1 MKNMNKI
8 MMILVAIL
16 AITTTGW
23 SQTTVANEFK
33 YCYDCQRSPAYPTT
47 SDNCELWSFKK
58 PYVGNGSVGNQATSN
73 DGPWK
78 IVYLGEWS
86 ATNTFGVSSVS
97 FASSSNT
104 YNYTGSV
111 PIFKLCKKNGSN
123 YDSVAVGVVC
133 AYANTSNTVDH
144 AILFVAAKTTGDLH
158 YGCFLTDKVHSSDVY
173 ITFDE
178 DLSSGLP
185 NFKQE
190 ASSQVVTNY
199 TLTLS
204 SNNTQY
210 GTVSAVGAG
219 NGTVN
224 NNNVTY
230 TVPAGTQ
237 VTVKAEPTALGRFV
251 KWTDNNST
259 TATREITVNSNTSL
273 TANFAIKTDTLRLN
287 KNINNAGTVTATA
300 TSGISGNNPYYV
312 NHNTSVSIQATANTG
327 YRFDKWDDNVTT
339 NPRSITVTSN
349 VTRTANFVREYTI
362 TLSTNNN
369 YGTVS
374 ISGTGVVD
382 KGNGQYA
389 VPEDSTIT
397 ITATPNTG
405 SHFVN
410 WDGNQTLTNPTR
422 QITVSSNQT
431 ITANFDYKIYN
442 MPSQWTVKANN
453 ESVNVTSGTTD
464 GIQDGK
470 TVKIT
475 PAPGQKILTVKM
487 KKKTN

>member
-8 MMILVAIL
+8 MMILVAML
-16 AITTTGW
+16 AITNTGW
-23 SQTTVANEFK
+23 SQTSVSNEFQ
-33 YCYDCQRSPAYPTT
+33 YCYDCQRDPAYPTK
-47 SDNCELWSFKK
+47 SGNCELSYFNL
-58 PYVGNGSVGNQATSN
+58 PYVGNGSVGTQATSN
-73 DGPWK
+73 NGPWK
-78 IVYLGEWS
+78 VVYLGEWS

-97 FASSSNT
+97 FASNNPPYGYS
-104 YNYTGSV
+104 YTGSV
-111 PIFKLCKKNGSN
+111 PIFKLCKKNGNN

-144 AILFVAAKTTGDLH
+144 AILFVAARTTGSLH
-158 YGCFLTDKVHSSDVY
+158 YGCFLTDKVHSSDMY
-173 ITFDE
+173 ITFNE

-190 ASSQVVTNY
+190 ASPVVNY

-230 TVPAGTQ
+230 IVPAGTQ
-237 VTVKAEPTALGRFV
+237 VTVKATEKTGYHFSN
-251 KWTDNNST
+251 WSDNGT
-259 TATREITVNSNTSL
+259 QEHQIPVNGNTSL
-273 TANFAIKTDTLRLN
+273 SATFAINTYTLQLN
-287 KNINNAGTVTATA
+287 KNINNAGTVAATA
-300 TSGISGNNPYYV
+300 TSGISGNNPYTV
-312 NHNTSVSIQATANTG
+312 NHNTSVSIQATASTG
-327 YRFDKWDDNVTT
+327 YRFVNWDDNQTT
-339 NPRSITVTSN
+339 NPRNITVTSN

-362 TLSTNNN
+362 TLFTNNN

-374 ISGTGVVD
+374 ITGTGVVD

-389 VPEDSTIT
+389 VPEGNTIT

-410 WDGNQTLTNPTR
+410 WDGNQTLTNPSR
-422 QITVSSNQT
+422 QITVTSDQT

-453 ESVNVTSGTTD
+453 ESVNVTNGTTD

-475 PAPGQKILTVKM
+475 PAPGQKILTVKV
-487 KKKTN
+487 KNKTN

>member
-16 AITTTGW
+16 AITTAMTPAWG
-23 SQTTVANEFK
+23 QTATEFG
-33 YCYDCQRSPAYPTT
+33 YCYDVSRWPVWPNTTEPTQFSGFGNPLVANNLT
-47 SDNCELWSFKK
+47 S
-58 PYVGNGSVGNQATSN
+58 

-78 IVYLGEWS
+78 LEFYENYNASNISTYGFDASTVSDLLSAYNVTTMPVYKLYRKVNNNDQFVS
-86 ATNTFGVSSVS
+86 YVVLCAYSSVN
-97 FASSSNT
+97 NT
-104 YNYTGSV
+104 
-111 PIFKLCKKNGSN
+111 NGHTAFLSKPVSGYYGGIGCLLSGN
-123 YDSVAVGVVC
+123 QHNSGDLL
-133 AYANTSNTVDH
+133 NITVDGDMKSGFPSE
-144 AILFVAAKTTGDLH
+144 ITT
-158 YGCFLTDKVHSSDVY
+158 
-173 ITFDE
+173 
-178 DLSSGLP
+178 
-185 NFKQE
+185 
-190 ASSQVVTNY
+190 TNY

-237 VTVKAEPTALGRFV
+237 VTVKATEETGYHFSS
-251 KWTDNNST
+251 WSDNGDKQHQ
-259 TATREITVNSNTSL
+259 ITVNGNTSL
-273 TANFAIKTDTLRLN
+273 SATFAINTYTLQLN
-287 KNINNAGTVTATA
+287 KNINNAGTVTANA
-300 TSGISGNNPYYV
+300 TSGISGNNPYTV
-312 NHNTSVSIQATANTG
+312 NHNTSVSIEATASTG
-327 YRFDKWDDNVTT
+327 YRFVNWDDNVAT

-374 ISGTGVVD
+374 ITGTGVVN

-389 VPEDSTIT
+389 VPEGNTIT
-397 ITATPNTG
+397 ITANPNTG

-410 WDGNQTLTNPTR
+410 WDGNQTLTNPSR

>member
-16 AITTTGW
+16 AITTAMTPVWG
-23 SQTTVANEFK
+23 QTTSSEFAK
-33 YCYDCQRSPAYPTT
+33 CYDCQRNPAYPKKNQSCNLSGFTT
-47 SDNCELWSFKK
+47 
-58 PYVGNGSVGNQATSN
+58 PYVGYNGGVGTQSGNTTE
-73 DGPWK
+73 GPWK
-78 IVYLGEWS
+78 VVYKGKYS
-86 ATNTFGVSSVS
+86 STNTYNCSSVVSSVV
-97 FASSSNT
+97 N
-104 YNYTGSV
+104 NYSGLQQTDV
-111 PIFKLCKKNGSN
+111 PIYELQQWNGSE
-123 YDSVAVGVVC
+123 YKHAAYGVMC
-133 AYANTSNTVDH
+133 AYSNVNNSSDH
-144 AILFVAAKTTGDLH
+144 TALFVAEGGW
-158 YGCFLTDKVHSSDVY
+158 GCFLTGNVHTSGFSV
-173 ITFDE
+173 TFDADVSTGFPE
-178 DLSSGLP
+178 LS
-185 NFKQE
+185 E
-190 ASSQVVTNY
+190 NY
-199 TLTLS
+199 TLTLNVS
-204 SNNTQY
+204 PQNT
-210 GTVSAVGAG
+210 GTVTANATSGISG
-219 NGTVN
+219 NNPYTVN
-224 NNNVTY
+224 PNTSVSIEATASTGYHFVNWDDNVT
-230 TVPAGTQ
+230 TNP
-237 VTVKAEPTALGRFV
+237 R
-251 KWTDNNST
+251 S
-259 TATREITVNSNTSL
+259 ITVTSNVTR
-273 TANFAIKTDTLRLN
+273 TANFAINTYTLQLN

-300 TSGISGNNPYYV
+300 TSGISGNNPYTV
-312 NHNTSVSIQATANTG
+312 NHNTSVSIQATASTG
-327 YRFDKWDDNVTT
+327 YRFVNWDDNVAT

-374 ISGTGVVD
+374 ITGTGVVD

-389 VPEDSTIT
+389 VPEGNTIT

-475 PAPGQKILTVKM
+475 PALGQKILTVKV
-487 KKKTN
+487 KNKTN

>member
-133 AYANTSNTVDH
+133 AYANTSNTIDH

-190 ASSQVVTNY
+190 ASPQVVNY

-210 GTVSAVGAG
+210 GTVSAE
-219 NGTVN
+219 GTGVVPN
-224 NNNVTY
+224 NNGTY

-237 VTVKAEPTALGRFV
+237 VTV
-251 KWTDNNST
+251 
-259 TATREITVNSNTSL
+259 
-273 TANFAIKTDTLRLN
+273 
-287 KNINNAGTVTATA
+287 
-300 TSGISGNNPYYV
+300 
-312 NHNTSVSIQATANTG
+312 
-327 YRFDKWDDNVTT
+327 
-339 NPRSITVTSN
+339 
-349 VTRTANFVREYTI
+349 
-362 TLSTNNN
+362 
-369 YGTVS
+369 
-374 ISGTGVVD
+374 
-382 KGNGQYA
+382 
-389 VPEDSTIT
+389 
-397 ITATPNTG
+397 TATPSPG

-410 WDGNQTLTNPTR
+410 WNGNQNLTNPSH
-422 QITVSSNQT
+422 QITVNSDQT
-431 ITANFDYKIYN
+431 FTANFDYKIYN

-453 ESVNVTSGTTD
+453 ESVNVTNGTTD

>member
-8 MMILVAIL
+8 MMILVAML
-16 AITTTGW
+16 AITNTGW
-23 SQTTVANEFK
+23 SQTSVSNEFQ
-33 YCYDCQRSPAYPTT
+33 YCYDCQRDPAFPTT
-47 SDNCELWSFKK
+47 SGSCSLWSFTL
-58 PYVGNGSVGNQATSN
+58 PYVGNGSVGNQANSN
-73 DGPWK
+73 NGPWK
-78 IVYLGEWS
+78 VVYLGEWS

-97 FASSSNT
+97 FASNNPPSG

-111 PIFKLCKKNGSN
+111 PVFKLCKKNGNN

-144 AILFVAAKTTGDLH
+144 AILFVAARTNGSLH
-158 YGCFLTDKVHSSDVY
+158 YGCFLTDKVHSSDMD

-178 DLSSGLP
+178 DLSSGLT

-190 ASSQVVTNY
+190 ASAINTY
-199 TLTLS
+199 TL
-204 SNNTQY
+204 Q
-210 GTVSAVGAG
+210 
-219 NGTVN
+219 
-224 NNNVTY
+224 
-230 TVPAGTQ
+230 
-237 VTVKAEPTALGRFV
+237 
-251 KWTDNNST
+251 
-259 TATREITVNSNTSL
+259 
-273 TANFAIKTDTLRLN
+273 LN
-287 KNINNAGTVTATA
+287 KNINNAGTVAATA
-300 TSGISGNNPYYV
+300 TSGISGNNPYTV
-312 NHNTSVSIQATANTG
+312 NHNTSVSIEATASTG

-374 ISGTGVVD
+374 ITGTGVVN

-389 VPEDSTIT
+389 VPEGNTVT

-410 WDGNQTLTNPTR
+410 WDGDQTLTNSSR
-422 QITVSSNQT
+422 QITVNSDQT
-431 ITANFDYKIYN
+431 ITANFDYKIYDVPN
-442 MPSQWTVKANN
+442 GWTVKANN
-453 ESVNVTSGTTD
+453 ESVTVTGTTTE

-475 PAPGQKILTVKM
+475 PAPGQKILTVKV
-487 KKKTN
+487 KNKTN

>member
-8 MMILVAIL
+8 MMILVAML

-23 SQTTVANEFK
+23 SQTTVANEFQ

-86 ATNTFGVSSVS
+86 TNNNYGISNVG
-97 FASSSNT
+97 FASSE

-111 PIFKLCKKNGSN
+111 PIFKLCKKNGNN

-144 AILFVAAKTTGDLH
+144 AILFVAARTTGDLH
-158 YGCFLTDKVHSSDVY
+158 YGCFLTDKVHSSTIY
-173 ITFDE
+173 ITFNE

-190 ASSQVVTNY
+190 ASSQVVNY

-204 SNNTQY
+204 SDNTQY
-210 GTVSAVGAG
+210 GTVSATGAG
-219 NGTVN
+219 TPN
-224 NNNVTY
+224 NNGTY

-237 VTVKAEPTALGRFV
+237 VTVKANEKPGYHFSS
-251 KWTDNNST
+251 WSDNGNK
-259 TATREITVNSNTSL
+259 EHQITVNSNTSL
-273 TANFAIKTDTLRLN
+273 TAYFAINTYTLQLN
-287 KNINNAGTVTATA
+287 KNINNAGTVTATP
-300 TSGISGNNPYYV
+300 TSGISGNNPYTV

-327 YRFDKWDDNVTT
+327 YRFVNWDDNVAT

-374 ISGTGVVD
+374 ITGTGVVD
-382 KGNGQYA
+382 KGNGIYT
-389 VPEDSTIT
+389 VPSGNTVT
-397 ITATPNTG
+397 ITATPSTG

-410 WDGNQTLTNPTR
+410 WDGNQTLTNPSR
-422 QITVSSNQT
+422 QITVTSDQN

-442 MPSQWTVKANN
+442 VPSQWTVKANN
-453 ESVNVTSGTTD
+453 ESVNVTNGTTD

>member
-23 SQTTVANEFK
+23 SQTTVANEFQ
-33 YCYDCQRSPAYPTT
+33 YCYDCQRNPAYPTT
-47 SDNCELWSFKK
+47 SANCHLWGFTY
-58 PYVGNGSVGNQATSN
+58 PYVGNGSVGNQANSN

-97 FASSSNT
+97 FASNN
-104 YNYTGSV
+104 YNNTGSV
-111 PIFKLCKKNGSN
+111 PIFKLCKKNGTN

-144 AILFVAAKTTGDLH
+144 AILFVAAG
-158 YGCFLTDKVHSSDVY
+158 YGCFLTDKVHSSDMY
-173 ITFDE
+173 ITFNE

-190 ASSQVVTNY
+190 ASPVVNY

-210 GTVSAVGAG
+210 GTVSATGAG

-230 TVPAGTQ
+230 TVPSGTQ
-237 VTVKAEPTALGRFV
+237 VTV
-251 KWTDNNST
+251 
-259 TATREITVNSNTSL
+259 TATEKTGYHFSSWSDNGTKVHQITVNGNTSL
-273 TANFAIKTDTLRLN
+273 SATFAINTYTLQLN

-300 TSGISGNNPYYV
+300 TSGISGNNPYTV

-327 YRFDKWDDNVTT
+327 YRFVNWDDNQTT
-339 NPRSITVTSN
+339 NPRNITVTSE

-374 ISGTGVVD
+374 ITGTGVVN
-382 KGNGQYA
+382 KGNGTYT
-389 VPEDSTIT
+389 VPSGNTVT
-397 ITATPNTG
+397 ITATPNNG

-410 WDGNQTLTNPTR
+410 WDGNQTLTNSSR
-422 QITVSSNQT
+422 QINVTSDQT

-453 ESVNVTSGTTD
+453 ESVNVTNGTTD

-475 PAPGQKILTVKM
+475 PAPGQKILTVKV
-487 KKKTN
+487 KNKTN

>member
-1 MKNMNKI
+1 MNKI

-33 YCYDCQRSPAYPTT
+33 YCYDCQRSPTYPTT
-47 SDNCELWSFKK
+47 SDNSHLWSFKK

-86 ATNTFGVSSVS
+86 ATNTFGVSDVS

-144 AILFVAAKTTGDLH
+144 AILFVAARTTGSLH
-158 YGCFLTDKVHSSDVY
+158 YGCFLTDKVHSSDEDMY
-173 ITFDE
+173 ITFNE

-237 VTVKAEPTALGRFV
+237 VTVKANEKTGYHFSS
-251 KWTDNNST
+251 WSDNGT
-259 TATREITVNSNTSL
+259 KEHQITVNGNTSL
-273 TANFAIKTDTLRLN
+273 SATFAINTYTLQLN
-287 KNINNAGTVTATA
+287 KNINNAGTVTANA
-300 TSGISGNNPYYV
+300 TSGISGNNPYTV
-312 NHNTSVSIQATANTG
+312 NHNTSVSIEATASTG
-327 YRFDKWDDNVTT
+327 YRFVNWDDNVAT

-374 ISGTGVVD
+374 ITGTGVVD
-382 KGNGQYA
+382 KGNGKYA

-397 ITATPNTG
+397 ITANPNTG

-422 QITVSSNQT
+422 QIKVTSDQN

-442 MPSQWTVKANN
+442 VPDGWTVKDNN
-453 ESVNVTSGTTD
+453 GSVNVTDGTTD

-475 PAPGQKILTVKM
+475 PAPGKKILTVKV
-487 KKKTN
+487 KNKTN